1 MGSFTSSLQPTR
13 DRTRHA
19 APQVFEQLRE
29 AIINL
34 ELAPGTVL
42 SRQELQLRFGLSST
56 PIRDA
61 LMKLAEESLV
71 DIFPQHATMVSRID
85 LDHARQAAFLRRSIE
100 VEVAYNLASDP
111 DPELVARL
119 RQNLKLQRAFAEAG
133 DLVQFNATD
142 RAMHRM
148 MYDAAGVP
156 DLWTVMQRRNG
167 HIERL
172 RRLHL
177 PMKGKVDQTIR
188 DHTAI
193 VEAIAAGDPATACRE
208 VRDHLSRSLAFSAE
222 IRARFPGYFKD

>member
-1 MGSFTSSLQPTR
+1 MSSFTSSLLPTR

-34 ELAPGTVL
+34 ELVPGTVL

-119 RQNLKLQRAFAEAG
+119 RQNLKLQRALAEAG
-133 DLVQFNATD
+133 DLPEFNAAD

-188 DHTAI
+188 DHAAI
-193 VEAIAAGDPATACRE
+193 VEAIAAGDPVIACRE